1 MTAPRKATQSATTV
15 AVKVTSLVN
24 AQLLPNRNPAT
35 DVVKKAMF
43 LVNAPTKN
51 LARAVVAVDG
61 AVVVEVVAILVAA
74 ATPVAAAAVKN
85 VTSAARSV
93 TLHATAP
100 RAGAVGM
107 AVEEVTGA
115 DTATEE
121 GEVAPAA
128 RHATPAADS
137 VTCLVT
143 VPRAR
148 NATTVSSEV
157 IVLFFKLPT
166 NKPLGGEVGHLSRDC
181 PSEASGER
189 VCYKCKQPGHVQAS
203 CPN

>member
-1 MTAPRKATQSATTV
+1 M

-24 AQLLPNRNPAT
+24 ARLLPNRNPAT

-43 LVNAPTKN
+43 PVNAPTKN

-61 AVVVEVVAILVAA
+61 AVVVVLAAILVVVA
-74 ATPVAAAAVKN
+74 ATPAAVAAVAKN
-85 VTSAARSV
+85 VTSAARLV
-93 TLHATAP
+93 TLHATAL
-100 RAGAVGM
+100 RAGAVDM
-107 AVEEVTGA
+107 AVEEAMGA

-128 RHATPAADS
+128 RHATPAVDS

-157 IVLFFKLPT
+157 VVLFFNYRLT
-166 NKPLGGEVGHLSRDC
+166 TSRWRSWSSLSRL
-181 PSEASGER
+181 SF
-189 VCYKCKQPGHVQAS
+189 
-203 CPN
+203 

>member
-100 RAGAVGM
+100 RAGAVDM
-107 AVEEVTGA
+107 VVEEATEA
-115 DTATEE
+115 DTATE
-121 GEVAPAA
+121 EVAPAA

>member
-1 MTAPRKATQSATTV
+1 MV
-15 AVKVTSLVN
+15 VKVTSLVN
-24 AQLLPNRNPAT
+24 AQLLPNQNPAT

-43 LVNAPTKN
+43 PVNAPTKD
-51 LARAVVAVDG
+51 LARVVVAVDG
-61 AVVVEVVAILVAA
+61 AVVVVVVAILVVAV
-74 ATPVAAAAVKN
+74 TPAAAAKN
-85 VTSAARSV
+85 VTSAVRLV

-115 DTATEE
+115 DTAAEE

-143 VPRAR
+143 VRRAR
-148 NATTVSSEV
+148 NATTVSLKLS
-157 IVLFFKLPT
+157 FFLQLP
-166 NKPLGGEVGHLSRDC
+166 D
-181 PSEASGER
+181 
-189 VCYKCKQPGHVQAS
+189 
-203 CPN
+203 

>member
-1 MTAPRKATQSATTV
+1 M

-43 LVNAPTKN
+43 PVNAPTKN
-51 LARAVVAVDG
+51 LARVVAAVDG
-61 AVVVEVVAILVAA
+61 AVVVVVAAILVAV
-74 ATPVAAAAVKN
+74 ATPAAAAAVAAAKN
-85 VTSAARSV
+85 VTSAARLV
-93 TLHATAP
+93 TLHATAL
-100 RAGAVGM
+100 RAGAVDM
-107 AVEEVTGA
+107 AVEEATGA

-121 GEVAPAA
+121 EEEEEEVAPAA

-148 NATTVSSEV
+148 NATTVSSDV
-157 IVLFFKLPT
+157 TVLFFNYRLT
-166 NKPLGGEVGHLSRDC
+166 TSRWRSWSSLSRL
-181 PSEASGER
+181 SF
-189 VCYKCKQPGHVQAS
+189 
-203 CPN
+203 